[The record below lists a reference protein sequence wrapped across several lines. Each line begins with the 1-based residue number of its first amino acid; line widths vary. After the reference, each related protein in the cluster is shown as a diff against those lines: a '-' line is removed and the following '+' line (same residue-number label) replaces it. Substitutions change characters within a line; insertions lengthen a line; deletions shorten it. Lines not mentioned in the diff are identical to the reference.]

1 MAGSLGHLAATV
13 SLNIDPFKQSS
24 AALMSTIKNTNTA
37 LKLQDNY
44 VKAYGNALNSMRTHY
59 STLSQQM
66 SNYNARLKEQEAT
79 YQKLNSQ
86 TAKTADEQEK
96 LTRRQQNAASQINR
110 TKSAMNQLDSEMGR
124 LGRQIDQQSTGW
136 YKAGTNLKKFG
147 SAATSAG
154 QKMSSMGSTMTARVT
169 APIVAGFGYAAKS
182 AIDFNSQI
190 KNIGPLL
197 QANGESAGQVRREM
211 TQMADASKKWSVQYG
226 ISTKSINTGL
236 EELVKRGYSANQAM
250 GAMPSI
256 LNAAKASGDDF
267 NSVMTV
273 STSTLEQFG
282 LKSRTTAGML
292 KNTQRVTD
300 SLTYTANA
308 TAAGFQDMGDAMT
321 YVGPTA
327 HAAGIS
333 LEETA
338 AAIGLMSN
346 QGISGS
352 VAGTALRSA
361 LTRLMKPSKQNAAG
375 FKELGINV
383 ADFKKGTLTLPEI
396 LNKIKTNTAGWTK
409 EQRAA
414 AIATAFGTQAQAG
427 MNALVSQGGDALT
440 DLTSKTEKATGS
452 TKKIADV
459 MNNTSAAQLAKFK
472 ESLHVLA
479 ITIGDQLT
487 PTLMPL
493 VKDATQVVK
502 AFGNLDKSTQQTIV
516 KTAAFAAA
524 IGPLL
529 SILGGASKGLGV
541 LSHAFIAPL
550 LGMSRMVGA
559 SKQGATGLGIL
570 KAGFSKTAYESG
582 NFATKTGT
590 AAAGVASAGE
600 RVAGTANTYT
610 TFGSKVKAAGS
621 SILTFAAANPVATG
635 AILVTTAALVAGGVW
650 WETYGKKAYQSSQRV
665 SRWGSDVGAS
675 ADKSLSKVQGFNVQA
690 SQALDSFGDSAT
702 ANGKTA
708 AKAFEGIGTE
718 IEKAGKRANNSLG
731 KGLKNLPPQV
741 RDTVEKSINEQKSG
755 NNKIVSQSKQ
765 LSSDVAGIL
774 RTHNGNVR
782 QLTGEQQTYIRNSQQ
797 KLNDNEVKLLGITG
811 QKKVAVM
818 KALNGTVKG
827 LTEQQAQQTI
837 DSLEKVSIKEES
849 SYKKQASALKSYR
862 NKGLITEKAYT
873 KAMDQLQSGHKS
885 QLTKNLSAIDKL
897 ENDYSAR
904 HSTSLEKL
912 MQDEKISWNDVD
924 KTLSKA
930 QSNGKTKLSAIA
942 QEYGK
947 VGTVAKTAGEDWN
960 HMVLDPKTGKIK
972 TNAQETINDTAK
984 TQQGWAQLRFDLK
997 HAKIDSNAKSMIGE
1011 AAIQSGRWDSLPWK
1025 DKKAMIRVQ
1034 GNKDLTKVVG
1044 DVKDWDKLSI
1054 KQKTAIVRAKGQK
1067 ELALA
1072 MIDAGEWN
1080 NMSLK
1085 DKEALVKTSGEKDMI
1100 DLLTKSG
1107 DWNKLSLKSKEAV
1120 IKGKGNAEL
1129 VDQLRNLGE
1138 WDKLTPRQKSLIINN
1153 KATAPI
1159 VDAMIKAGTWNKL
1172 NVQQKDAI
1180 IHDKATAK
1188 LVQSLQKAGIWN
1200 QLDLKTQNAMV
1211 NDKATGKLVGALAS
1225 AGKWQ
1230 GLDISAKDAIV
1241 NDNASAPIIAALV
1254 QSGQWNALPLSEKN
1268 AIINT
1273 GNSAMDL
1280 ANLVVSYGNFDALS
1294 DSQKNLIVNNQS
1306 AMTALSD
1313 AGYKLQDYNL
1323 TPTQMKYLMAQN
1335 SDVISKTKTGKN
1347 AVVEFN
1353 GQQVEIKK
1361 LKGNNIDVLGKITAS
1376 KAAIDSH
1383 NTKPVTTKVFKGNAV
1398 DVVTK
1403 ANTGK
1408 TAVGQFNGKVVT
1420 LKRFKGSD
1428 QASGPA
1434 HAAARGVGSFQSKP
1448 NIITKTLRTVI
1459 ETVKKTLHLENGTSD
1474 FNSSEVAMVNDQ
1486 RGSTFRE
1493 LIHLPTGESFVPTG
1507 RNILMAL
1514 PRHSQVVPA
1523 NQTNRLLGGIK
1534 QYANGTPGYSRV
1546 IKEFT
1551 DLSPNLLQ
1559 AGDTVTTNNNS
1570 NSQPV
1575 NNNQQFHINVTVNT
1589 KSENGNDI
1597 GRLVSEQI
1605 ERQFRQQFN
1614 NQSDAFGGGSIA

>member
-24 AALMSTIKNTNTA
+24 VALMSTIKNTNTA

-211 TQMADASKKWSVQYG
+211 TQMADSSKKWSVQYG

-236 EELVKRGYSANQAM
+236 EELVKRGYSAKQAL

-346 QGISGS
+346 QGIEGS

-396 LNKIKTNTAGWTK
+396 LNKIKTNTQGWTK

-414 AIATAFGTQAQAG
+414 AIATAFGTEAQAG

-452 TKKIADV
+452 TKKIADT
-459 MNNTSAAQLAKFK
+459 MNSTKAAQIARFK

-479 ITIGDQLT
+479 ITIGDKLT

-502 AFGNLDKSTQQTIV
+502 SFGDLDTSTQKTIV
-516 KTAAFAAA
+516 KTAALAAA
-524 IGPLL
+524 VGPLL
-529 SILGGASKGLGV
+529 SILGGASRGLGALGTAFSLPV
-541 LSHAFIAPL
+541 LGI
-550 LGMSRMVGA
+550 SRMVGA

-582 NFATKTGT
+582 NFATK
-590 AAAGVASAGE
+590 AAKTSESVVDAGSK
-600 RVAGTANTYT
+600 VAGTANTFT
-610 TFGSKVKAAGS
+610 TFGSKAATAGS
-621 SILTFAAANPVATG
+621 AMLTFASANPVAAV
-635 AILVTTAALVAGGVW
+635 AIVATAAAL
-650 WETYGKKAYQSSQRV
+650 TYGAVQLVKYGKSAYDSQQRID
-665 SRWGSDVGAS
+665 RWGSDVGAS
-675 ADKSLSKVQGFNVQA
+675 ADKSLSKMQGFNQKSSA
-690 SQALDSFGDSAT
+690 ALDDFSSNVTKNASSIGKSFKGMSKTIGDSADK
-702 ANGKTA
+702 ANK
-708 AKAFEGIGTE
+708 KL
-718 IEKAGKRANNSLG
+718 KD
-731 KGLKNLPPQV
+731 GLKNLPDDV
-741 RDTVEKSINEQKSG
+741 ANIVKSAAAKQEYA
-755 NNKIVSQSKQ
+755 NNKIKNNAKQ
-765 LSSDVAGIL
+765 TADNVNNIVKNAANEHRNLTDDENQYIL
-774 RTHNGNVR
+774 
-782 QLTGEQQTYIRNSQQ
+782 NSR
-797 KLNDNEVKLLGITG
+797 KKMNNNEVQLIGLSG
-811 QKKVAVM
+811 KKKIQVE
-818 KALNGTVKG
+818 KALNSSMRSMSANEAVENYD
-827 LTEQQAQQTI
+827 LLSE
-837 DSLEKVSIKEES
+837 SIKKQNGV
-849 SYKKQASALKSYR
+849 YKKSQSQIKALR
-862 NKGLITEKAYT
+862 KGGFLSEKAYNV
-873 KAMDQLQSGHKS
+873 AMSK
-885 QLTKNLSAIDKL
+885 
-897 ENDYSAR
+897 
-904 HSTSLEKL
+904 
-912 MQDEKISWNDVD
+912 
-924 KTLSKA
+924 LSKEHA
-930 QSNGKTKLSAIA
+930 NDIMNEGKKMI
-942 QEYGK
+942 EYGK
-947 VGTVAKTAGEDWN
+947 KAHLAQGGVSDDLKRIGLSYDEVAKHTDKSAQSMSTANSRIADTASKMGTVARKAGEDWN
-960 HMVLDPKTGKIK
+960 SMVLNPKTGRIK
-972 TNAQETINDTAK
+972 TNAQQTLNDTAK
-984 TQQGWAQLRFDLK
+984 TKQGWAQLKFDLK
-997 HAKIDSNAKSMIGE
+997 NAKISSNAKSMIGE
-1011 AAIQSGRWDSLPWK
+1011 AAVQSGRWDSLPWK
-1025 DKKAMIRVQ
+1025 EKKAMIRVQ
-1034 GNKDLTKVVG
+1034 GNKELTGVVKQ
-1044 DVKDWDKLSI
+1044 VKDWDKLTPQ
-1054 KQKTAIVRAKGQK
+1054 QKTAIVRAKGQK

-1080 NMSLK
+1080 NLPMK

-1100 DLLTKSG
+1100 DLLTKTG
-1107 DWNKLSLKSKEAV
+1107 AWNKLSVSAKQAV
-1120 IKGKGNAEL
+1120 INGKGNGEL
-1129 VDQLRNLGE
+1129 VDQLINLGE
-1138 WDKLTPRQKSLIINN
+1138 WNKLTMRQKALVINN

-1159 VDAMIKAGTWNKL
+1159 VDAMIKSGAWNTLTLK
-1172 NVQQKDAI
+1172 QQNAI

-1188 LVQSLQKAGIWN
+1188 LVQAMQKSGVWN
-1200 QLDLKTQNAMV
+1200 QLTLREQDAVV
-1211 NDKATGKLVGALAS
+1211 NDKATGNMINALAS

-1230 GLDISAKDAIV
+1230 GLDIGAKNAIV

-1254 QSGQWNALPLSEKN
+1254 QSGQWNGLPLNEKT

-1280 ANLVVSYGNFDALS
+1280 ANLVISYGNFDALS
-1294 DSQKNLIVNNQS
+1294 DSQKNLIIHDQS
-1306 AMTALSD
+1306 AMTALRE
-1313 AGYKLQDYNL
+1313 AGYGLQSYNL
-1323 TPTQMKYLMAQN
+1323 KPAQLKQLKAEN
-1335 SDVISKTKTGKN
+1335 KDVISKTKVGQT
-1347 AVVEFN
+1347 AVVHFN
-1353 GQQVEIKK
+1353 GQSVEIKK
-1361 LKGNNIDVLGKITAS
+1361 MNGNNVDVLGKITTA
-1376 KAAIDSH
+1376 KNALNQHNAKKV
-1383 NTKPVTTKVFKGNAV
+1383 NTKFLKSNVSDLVNKV
-1398 DVVTK
+1398 
-1403 ANTGK
+1403 NTGK
-1408 TAVGQFNGKVVT
+1408 TSIGQFNGTIPHLKT
-1420 LKRFKGSD
+1420 LRASD
-1428 QASGPA
+1428 NASGPA
-1434 HAAARGVGSFQSKP
+1434 HSAKRAVDAFPTGTKIMNLVTNFISKHF
-1448 NIITKTLRTVI
+1448 
-1459 ETVKKTLHLENGTSD
+1459 KKEKGDTDFTEGT
-1474 FNSSEVAMVNDQ
+1474 AMVNDQ
-1486 RGSTFRE
+1486 RGPVFRE
-1493 LIHLPTGESFVPTG
+1493 LIRLPNGDAFVPQG
-1507 RNILMAL
+1507 RNVIMAL
-1514 PRHSQVVPA
+1514 PRHTQIIPA
-1523 NQTNRLLGGIK
+1523 RQTNKLLGGIP
-1534 QYANGTPGYSRV
+1534 QFANGTPGYSRV

-1551 DLSPNLLQ
+1551 DLSPSLLQ
-1559 AGDTVTTNNNS
+1559 QGDVVTTNNNNRS
-1570 NSQPV
+1570 DKVTNKQE
-1575 NNNQQFHINVTVNT
+1575 FHFNIVVNT
-1589 KSENGNDI
+1589 NSTNGDEI
-1597 GRLVSEQI
+1597 GRQTYDEF
-1605 ERQFRQQFN
+1605 ERQFRRDFN
-1614 NQSDAFGGGSIA
+1614 NLSDAQGGGSIA